1 MLGLFYPYGIF
12 LQAIA
17 ILHFVRRRPDTYWL
31 FIILM
36 GGAVGAL
43 AYIVVE
49 VIPDAGLLRGAFQ
62 VFPRR
67 KRIKELEGAILDNP
81 SIGNYEEL
89 GDLYLDDQQFAR
101 ARECFDRVI
110 SRSDSID
117 PFYRR
122 ALCEIAL
129 DDFPSAAAD
138 LEQVI
143 LRDPKYDYQRA
154 AGLRAHALAKTGER
168 EKADALFADVTEPPT
183 LATGSSAS
191 FARRRR
197 CPTTFVARNGHG
209 FEGPAR
215 FSSGCP
221 AGLPHRSETRL
232 RFLNRPAALGRTDAA
247 MLAHR
252 SRRTIRLPGWEYSDA
267 GAYFVTVIDR

>member
-168 EKADALFADVTEPPT
+168 EKADALFADVTETST
-183 LATGSSAS
+183 LSETQYNYACFLAAEGRAADARDWVERILRKKATMPDYIRRQERPWFRRASALLK
-191 FARRRR
+191 RLPR
-197 CPTTFVARNGHG
+197 
-209 FEGPAR
+209 GPAP
-215 FSSGCP
+215 S
-221 AGLPHRSETRL
+221 
-232 RFLNRPAALGRTDAA
+232 
-247 MLAHR
+247 
-252 SRRTIRLPGWEYSDA
+252 
-267 GAYFVTVIDR
+267 